1 MLIAQIS
8 QLKTAFPY
16 LNENLGF
23 SDAIPSFFYEIQKKG
38 IVEIYSSE

>member
-1 MLIAQIS
+1 MLLAQIS

-23 SDAIPSFFYEIQKKG
+23 FNAIPTFFYEIQKKE
-38 IVEIYSSE
+38 IV